1 MQPFMHELDF
11 RDGNFNDAP
20 LMESGRA
27 SARWTDLL
35 ASAFEAHRTAV
46 DGGGRRPSSSGRE
59 FYRQDPAQ
67 YA

>member
-27 SARWTDLL
+27 SARWADVL
-35 ASAFEAHRTAV
+35 APAFEAHRKAV
-46 DGGGRRPSSSGRE
+46 DGGEETFFERP
-59 FYRQDPAQ
+59 
-67 YA
+67 